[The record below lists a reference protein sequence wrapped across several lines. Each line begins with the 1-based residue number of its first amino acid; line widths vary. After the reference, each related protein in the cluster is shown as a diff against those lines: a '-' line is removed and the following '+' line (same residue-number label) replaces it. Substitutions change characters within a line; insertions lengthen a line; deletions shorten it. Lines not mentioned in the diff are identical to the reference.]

1 MYNQNIQHA
10 TPDGLP
16 TKTDK
21 SVLMHKL
28 ESPAALA
35 DATSN
40 TNTLKEVIIDGN
52 ALLHSLINIP
62 ETFGQLTETI
72 FHLLPQ
78 AECIHFV
85 TDSYNVKSIKCLE
98 RMRRGSSQTQ
108 PLLLRGQST
117 KPQRD

>member
-1 MYNQNIQHA
+1 MLSTDHELDLQKVSAYPLSPIPWALA

-28 ESPAALA
+28 KSPAA

-52 ALLHSLINIP
+52 ALLHSLKNIP
-62 ETFGQLTETI
+62 ETFGQLT
-72 FHLLPQ
+72 
-78 AECIHFV
+78 
-85 TDSYNVKSIKCLE
+85 
-98 RMRRGSSQTQ
+98 
-108 PLLLRGQST
+108 
-117 KPQRD
+117 